1 MRGRTLIPTLALA
14 GSVLSAFGVAVWI
27 AAPAGAH
34 VVIDAAASQQMLS
47 EVQSLARAAAT
58 GPAEQRAAA
67 LVDLGQALTRAIDL
81 LNQDLLAHDGQLG
94 VLSQAL
100 TRQLKIRGMQPVYS
114 AALKRYLAPVEPF
127 AQALALAPEGARAG
141 DARFHLVAARFYDSF
156 AVDPMQPL
164 DPDWPQLNQQIVE
177 AEAFL
182 AAYPDHPGRIE
193 TEFILAIEHAR
204 AAALAPS
211 DDARARHAR
220 AAEELLHGFE
230 DRDPYGTRTV
240 TLRQVIEAL
249 PEGGAS
255 RS

>member
-1 MRGRTLIPTLALA
+1 MRLRELIRALLLA
-14 GSVLSAFGVAVWI
+14 GWAAGWI
-27 AAPAGAH
+27 VAPARAH
-34 VVIDAAASQQMLS
+34 VVVDAAFSEQMLR
-47 EVQSLARAAAT
+47 EVQSLSASAVT

-67 LVDLGQALTRAIDL
+67 LVDLGQTLARAIDL

-94 VLSQAL
+94 VISQAL
-100 TRQLKIRGMQPVYS
+100 ARQLRIRGMQPVYP
-114 AALKRYLAPVEPF
+114 AALGRYLAPVEPF
-127 AQALALAPEGARAG
+127 AQALALAPGGERAG

-156 AVDPMQPL
+156 ALDPLQPL
-164 DPDWPQLNQQIVE
+164 DPDWQPLIRQIVE

-182 AAYPDHPGRIE
+182 VAYPDHPGRIE
-193 TEFILAIEHAR
+193 TEFILALEHAR
-204 AAALAPS
+204 AARLAP
-211 DDARARHAR
+211 DAAARAGHAR

-249 PEGGAS
+249 PGGES

>member
-1 MRGRTLIPTLALA
+1 MPRPSLIPALGLA
-14 GSVLSAFGVAVWI
+14 GCLISGGI

-34 VVIDAAASQQMLS
+34 VVIDAAVAEQMLG
-47 EVQSLARAAAT
+47 EVQSLARAAAA
-58 GPAEQRAAA
+58 GLPEPRAAA
-67 LVDLGQALTRAIDL
+67 LVDLGQALARAIDL

-94 VLSQAL
+94 VISQAL
-100 TRQLKIRGMQPVYS
+100 TRQLRIRGMQPVYS
-114 AALKRYLAPVEPF
+114 QALKRYLAPVEPF
-127 AQALALAPEGARAG
+127 AQALALAPDGERAG
-141 DARFHLVAARFYDSF
+141 DARFRLLAARFYDSF
-156 AVDPMQPL
+156 AVDPLQPL
-164 DPDWPQLNQQIVE
+164 DPDWPQLNGQIVE

-204 AAALAPS
+204 AAALAPTGE
-211 DDARARHAR
+211 ARAGHAR

-249 PEGGAS
+249 PEGGES

>member
-1 MRGRTLIPTLALA
+1 MRLRELTRALLLA
-14 GSVLSAFGVAVWI
+14 GWAAGWI
-27 AAPAGAH
+27 VAPAGAH
-34 VVIDAAASQQMLS
+34 VVVDAAFSEQMLR
-47 EVQSLARAAAT
+47 EVQSLSARAVT

-67 LVDLGQALTRAIDL
+67 LVDLGQTLARAIDL

-94 VLSQAL
+94 VISQAL
-100 TRQLKIRGMQPVYS
+100 ARQLRIRGMQPVYS
-114 AALKRYLAPVEPF
+114 AALERYLAPVEPF

-156 AVDPMQPL
+156 ALDPLQPL
-164 DPDWPQLNQQIVE
+164 DPDWQPLNRQIVE

-182 AAYPDHPGRIE
+182 VAYPDHPGRIE
-193 TEFILAIEHAR
+193 TEFILALEHAR
-204 AAALAPS
+204 AARLAP
-211 DDARARHAR
+211 DAAARAGHAR

-249 PEGGAS
+249 PGGES

>member
-1 MRGRTLIPTLALA
+1 MLLRKLTRGLLLA
-14 GSVLSAFGVAVWI
+14 GWAAGWI
-27 AAPAGAH
+27 AAPASAH
-34 VVIDAAASQQMLS
+34 VVVDAAFSEQMLR
-47 EVQSLARAAAT
+47 EVQSLSASAAT

-67 LVDLGQALTRAIDL
+67 LVDLGQTLARAIDL
-81 LNQDLLAHDGQLG
+81 LNQDLAAHDGQLG
-94 VLSQAL
+94 IFSQAL
-100 TRQLKIRGMQPVYS
+100 TRQLRIRGMPPVYS

-127 AQALALAPEGARAG
+127 EQALALAPEGARAG
-141 DARFHLVAARFYDSF
+141 DARFHLLTAHFYDSF

-164 DPDWPQLNQQIVE
+164 DPDWRQLNQRIVE

-204 AAALAPS
+204 AARLAPEA
-211 DDARARHAR
+211 ARARHAR
-220 AAEELLHGFE
+220 AAEELLHDFE

-249 PEGGAS
+249 PADGES

>member
-1 MRGRTLIPTLALA
+1 MLKRCVIVLLA
-14 GSVLSAFGVAVWI
+14 GWI

-34 VVIDAAASQQMLS
+34 VVVDAAYSQQMLR
-47 EVQSLARAAAT
+47 EVQALSASAAT
-58 GPAEQRAAA
+58 GPPEQRAAA
-67 LVDLGQALTRAIDL
+67 LVDLGQTLARAIDL

-100 TRQLKIRGMQPVYS
+100 ARQLRIRGMQPVYS

-127 AQALALAPEGARAG
+127 AQALALAPAGARAA
-141 DARFHLVAARFYDSF
+141 DARFHLLAAHFYDSF
-156 AVDPMQPL
+156 VSDPLQPL
-164 DPDWPQLNQQIVE
+164 DPDWPQLNERIVE

-193 TEFILAIEHAR
+193 AEFILALEHAS
-204 AAALAPS
+204 AARLAPEA
-211 DDARARHAR
+211 ARARHAR

-240 TLRQVIEAL
+240 TLRQAIEAL
-249 PEGGAS
+249 PEGGNG
-255 RS
+255 